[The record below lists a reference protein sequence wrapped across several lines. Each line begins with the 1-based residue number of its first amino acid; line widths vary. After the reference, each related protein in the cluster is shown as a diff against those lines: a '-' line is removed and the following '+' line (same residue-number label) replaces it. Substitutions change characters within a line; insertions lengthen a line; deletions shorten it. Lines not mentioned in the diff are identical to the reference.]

1 MTEPIRELSVP
12 NGPINTGPL
21 GIPRQSTA
29 ENRAL
34 LCRILTDAG
43 VELGTYD
50 RLIVDWLG
58 DWDSPT
64 VLTVASLIARAADP
78 NGQSE
83 TYRTLADAITST
95 MAYPDDWDG
104 DAPEHVRLAEYVA
117 TLAEYFGRTE

>member
-1 MTEPIRELSVP
+1 MTGPIRDVPVPHGPLDTEPRGIERQ
-12 NGPINTGPL
+12 TG
-21 GIPRQSTA
+21 A

-34 LCRILTDAG
+34 LHRTLADAG

-50 RLIVDWLG
+50 RFIVDWLG
-58 DWDSPT
+58 NWDSPT
-64 VLTVASLIARAADP
+64 VLTIASLIARAADLKGP
-78 NGQSE
+78 SE
-83 TYRTLADAITST
+83 MYRTLADAITST

>member
-12 NGPINTGPL
+12 NGPIDTGPL

-34 LCRILTDAG
+34 LYRVLTDAG
-43 VELGTYD
+43 VELGSYD

-58 DWDSPT
+58 DWDSAT
-64 VLTVASLIARAADP
+64 VLTVASLIVRAADP
-78 NGQSE
+78 DGRSE
-83 TYRTLADAITST
+83 MYRTLADAITST

-104 DAPEHVRLAEYVA
+104 YAPEHVRLAEYVA